1 MKLILLNLLAILLC
15 SCGVNVNKGKQVL
28 ESMGYTNIKIG
39 GYSWFGCDKNDDFAS
54 NFTAT
59 GVNGK
64 PVSGVLCSG
73 VFKSTTVRLDD

>member
-1 MKLILLNLLAILLC
+1 MKYILLSVLIILLC
-15 SCGVNVNKGKQVL
+15 SCGVNINKGTKVL

-39 GYSWFGCDKNDDFAS
+39 SYAFFGCDKNDTFAS

-64 PVSGVLCSG
+64 PVSGALCSG
-73 VFKSTTVRLDD
+73 FFKNITVRLD